1 MGNKFAIKK
10 SILNKK
16 INPMISLKVIIQILK
31 KKLLFGK
38 ESKVSISQTD
48 EFEILDFDHRPFLS
62 LMENNKE

>member
-1 MGNKFAIKK
+1 
-10 SILNKK
+10 
-16 INPMISLKVIIQILK
+16 MISLKVIIQILK